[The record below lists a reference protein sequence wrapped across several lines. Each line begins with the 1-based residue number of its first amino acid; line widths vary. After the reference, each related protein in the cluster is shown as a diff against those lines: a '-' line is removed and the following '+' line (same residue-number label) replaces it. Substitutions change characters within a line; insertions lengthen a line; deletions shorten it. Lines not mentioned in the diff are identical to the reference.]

1 MAKVTEIWIN
11 KAIPEIVVDWDND
24 RHQAI
29 ELKDRSPESVVN
41 ALSEMVVLLKQ
52 EIRLSEI

>member
-11 KAIPEIVVDWDND
+11 KAIPEIVVNWDND

-41 ALSEMVVLLKQ
+41 ALSEMVELLKQ